1 MDTTL
6 RPGPRIRASHGR
18 SRPRAWGLLGV
29 ALSLV
34 ALLIGAAV
42 VSAAPALAAKDT
54 DGVIE
59 GTMLDPE
66 GQPIA
71 GVTFTVSNAAGFE
84 GFDTTNKQG
93 EWEIPIPGPGQYVV
107 TIDTLTL
114 PEGVTLTDPQR
125 TSLTVN
131 LLSSSKTVA
140 FPTGEAD
147 TTTESTMDRFLQ
159 LATDG
164 LVFGLIIALAGVGLS
179 MIFGTT
185 GLTNF
190 AHGEIVTLGA
200 ISTFVFNNM
209 LGLPFVLAVAL
220 GVLVCGA
227 FGALNDWGLWKP
239 LRRRGVSLV
248 AMLVVSIGFGIL
260 LRYIYLFFFGGDTE
274 QYASYSGQAGI
285 AIGPVDITPKVIVG
299 SIVAV
304 IVLVLTM
311 LWLGYT
317 KTGKASRAVSDNP
330 ALASA
335 SGINVERVINQVW
348 IIGAGLAGLSGALY
362 SMSVGVNWLEG
373 FQLLLLVF
381 AGVVLGGLGTALGAI
396 VGSLVVGVLI
406 QVSTLVIPT
415 EMKNVGALL
424 IMIIILLIRPQ
435 GLLGRRE
442 RVG

>member
-6 RPGPRIRASHGR
+6 RPGPRHWIPGR
-18 SRPRAWGLLGV
+18 SGPRGRGLLGV
-29 ALSLV
+29 ALALV
-34 ALLIGAAV
+34 ALLFGAVA
-42 VSAAPALAAKDT
+42 VSAAPAQAAKDT

-84 GFDTTNKQG
+84 AFDTTNKQG
-93 EWEIPIPGPGQYVV
+93 QWEIPIPGPGQYVV

-200 ISTFVFNNM
+200 IATFVFNNL

-285 AIGPVDITPKVIVG
+285 ALGPVDITPKVIVG
-299 SIVAV
+299 STVAV
-304 IVLVLTM
+304 VVLVLTM

-348 IIGAGLAGLSGALY
+348 IIGAALAGLSGALY

>member
-1 MDTTL
+1 MNGATAVSAPRRWPAVLILLSVLAALFTL
-6 RPGPRIRASHGR
+6 
-18 SRPRAWGLLGV
+18 
-29 ALSLV
+29 
-34 ALLIGAAV
+34 
-42 VSAAPALAAKDT
+42 SAAPALAAEEE
-54 DGVIE
+54 GAEIR
-59 GTMLDPE
+59 GTMLDPA
-66 GQPIA
+66 GQPIP
-71 GVTFTVSNAAGFE
+71 GVSFQVTNAAGFN
-84 GFDTTNKQG
+84 GDDTTNKQG
-93 EWEIPIPGPGQYVV
+93 QWVVPIPGPGQYVV
-107 TIDTLTL
+107 TIDTTTL
-114 PEGVTLTDPQR
+114 PEGVTLTDPEK

-140 FPTGEAD
+140 FPTGESS
-147 TTTESTMDRFLQ
+147 TVRESFLDRFLQ
-159 LATDG
+159 LASDG

-200 ISTFVFNNM
+200 IATFVFNNM
-209 LGLPFVLAVAL
+209 LSLPFPLAVAL

-227 FGALNDWGLWKP
+227 FGALNDLALWRP
-239 LRRRGVSLV
+239 LRRKGVSLI
-248 AMLVVSIGFGIL
+248 AMLVVSIGFGIF
-260 LRYIYLFFFGGDTE
+260 LRYVYLFFFGGDTE
-274 QYASYSGQAGI
+274 QYASYSGQAGL
-285 AIGPVDITPKVIVG
+285 ALGPVDITPKVIVG

-304 IVLVLTM
+304 IALILTM
-311 LWLGYT
+311 MWLALT
-317 KTGKASRAVSDNP
+317 KNGKASRAVSDNP

-348 IIGAGLAGLSGALY
+348 IIGAALAGLAGSLY

-381 AGVVLGGLGTALGAI
+381 AGVILGGLGTALGAI

-406 QVSTLVIPT
+406 QVSTLFIPT
-415 EMKNVGALL
+415 EMKTVGALA